1 MRLTPEQEDQLSLF
15 FEDFKSEWYQIRA
28 TKNEI
33 PWTRGDV
40 TLKYVKLVQA
50 LVDLSENAILDILA
64 ELVDEKSVTLRGYI
78 RVSKAFP
85 DGDIRNKE
93 KLSWSH
99 YRYAIEPASKN
110 KPKSKKTP
118 TEWINIAAEE
128 NLSVKALVARIA
140 EDKDIA
146 KECLQCKKAL
156 SINSTLRL
164 QENNKLVGDFCS
176 YKCLAHYA
184 LDAPEIKDENPK
196 DYE

>member
-64 ELVDEKSVTLRGYI
+64 ELVNEKSVTLRGYI

-85 DGDIRNKE
+85 PGDIRNKE
-93 KLSWSH
+93 NLTWSH
-99 YRYAIEPASKN
+99 YRYAIGPEDKENSK
-110 KPKSKKTP
+110 SP
-118 TEWINIAAEE
+118 TDWINIADEKKLTVKQLVATIAEE
-128 NLSVKALVARIA
+128 KNA
-140 EDKDIA
+140 A
-146 KECLQCKKAL
+146 KGCLQCQKPL
-156 SINSTLRL
+156 SISSTLRL
-164 QENNKLVGDFCS
+164 HENNRLVGDFCS

-184 LDAPEIKDENPK
+184 LDAPEIKGV
-196 DYE
+196 

>member
-1 MRLTPEQEDQLSLF
+1 MRLTPELEDQLSFLF
-15 FEDFKSEWYQIRA
+15 DEFKSEWHQIRA
-28 TKNEI
+28 TKSDI
-33 PWTRGDV
+33 QWDKGDL
-40 TLKYVKLVQA
+40 TLKYVRLAQESVES
-50 LVDLSENAILDILA
+50 LSENAILDRFA
-64 ELVDEKSVTLRGYI
+64 ELVNEQAVTLRGYI

-93 KLSWSH
+93 QLSWSH

-110 KPKSKKTP
+110 KPKSNKTP

-128 NLSVKALVARIA
+128 QMSVKALVARIA
-140 EDKDIA
+140 EDKDMA

-176 YKCLAHYA
+176 YKCLAKYA
-184 LDAPEIKDENPK
+184 LDAT
-196 DYE
+196 